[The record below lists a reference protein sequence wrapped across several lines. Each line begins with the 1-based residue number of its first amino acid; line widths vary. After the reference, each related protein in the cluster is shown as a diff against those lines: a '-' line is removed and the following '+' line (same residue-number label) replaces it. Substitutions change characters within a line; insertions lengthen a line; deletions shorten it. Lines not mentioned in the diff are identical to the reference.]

1 MEILLKRFLLVSVIL
16 TVMISLV
23 LAFSL
28 NLWWALGLS
37 LGGFWSILNILLTVQ
52 ILKNIIGKK
61 DLKKML
67 PSLLV
72 KIPFIYFL
80 AFLVFYF
87 RMLPSV
93 SIVAG
98 VFITVMTI
106 GVVSVCPKAA

>member
-1 MEILLKRFLLVSVIL
+1 MEILLKRFLLFSVII
-16 TVMISLV
+16 TVVVSLA
-23 LAFSL
+23 LLCFF

-52 ILKNIIGKK
+52 ILKSIMGKK
-61 DLKKML
+61 DIKKML